1 MTAKFSLDPETSQY
15 SLSIEVQAPIDMVVV
30 RSPVVLDL
38 TDGPAHAALS
48 GSGGAIISATPPSM
62 LEPLSTP
69 DNPCRFLAAVRVATP
84 QERRVSLFLRPTEG
98 ESGDLLLTIV
108 TAGSPKLV
116 KMLKFPLRP
125 LSLNVRVHMLT
136 EAELARPRHRVKF
149 SGALLLLLLLF
160 FSLSPQ
166 PFSPLLFSCAG
177 IRAPAAPR
185 AMIGVPSK
193 CTNIES
199 PSRWSG
205 GRRPLPAALVLGC
218 SSVGGVVVA
227 AAAPRG
233 IPPLSSLRVRLW
245 PLASPC

>member
-1 MTAKFSLDPETSQY
+1 VTAKFSLDPETSQY

-149 SGALLLLLLLF
+149 SGALLLLLLLLL
-160 FSLSPQ
+160 FSSPPS
-166 PFSPLLFSCAG
+166 PFPLFSSPFSSPLLCRYQSPSSPQGNDRGSIKVHKHRVTFAVVG
-177 IRAPAAPR
+177 GAAPSAR
-185 AMIGVPSK
+185 GLGPRLLV
-193 CTNIES
+193 
-199 PSRWSG
+199 SR
-205 GRRPLPAALVLGC
+205 GRRGRGC
-218 SSVGGVVVA
+218 RPPWHPSSV
-227 AAAPRG
+227 
-233 IPPLSSLRVRLW
+233 
-245 PLASPC
+245 